1 MYVRNLKLRN
11 IHKLEELS
19 LDSQVFN
26 TEALMLVLHHKSFPD
41 GVTRVFKYM
50 DMQEIPDIMEK
61 KEFTVKKLNELKEYL
76 AIRNLVIPDTLVYV
90 DDELVGF
97 ALPLIPNHQNIGKLL
112 QDDDVSFEQKLSYV
126 KQMGDVI
133 QKVQDVHL
141 DDFRFQFGDLNEYNF
156 ILNHKG
162 TVKAIDLDSSYL
174 GIGEPQEMIYY
185 LLRNTSI
192 RTLPEKY
199 PVSIRFNMIP
209 NDNTDLFCY
218 HMILLKVLAKEDFS
232 CLPMQ
237 VHYDYL
243 DYIKK
248 FGLPSELI
256 ESLENLYS
264 KKENYNPK
272 DAILGIPLH
281 HEEKLDYKTFEKE
294 YYHK

>member
-1 MYVRNLKLRN
+1 
-11 IHKLEELS
+11 
-19 LDSQVFN
+19 
-26 TEALMLVLHHKSFPD
+26 
-41 GVTRVFKYM
+41 
-50 DMQEIPDIMEK
+50 
-61 KEFTVKKLNELKEYL
+61 
-76 AIRNLVIPDTLVYV
+76 
-90 DDELVGF
+90 
-97 ALPLIPNHQNIGKLL
+97 
-112 QDDDVSFEQKLSYV
+112 
-126 KQMGDVI
+126 
-133 QKVQDVHL
+133 
-141 DDFRFQFGDLNEYNF
+141 
-156 ILNHKG
+156 
-162 TVKAIDLDSSYL
+162 
-174 GIGEPQEMIYY
+174 MIYY

-272 DAILGIPLH
+272 DAILGI
-281 HEEKLDYKTFEKE
+281 
-294 YYHK
+294 